1 MKGNIKLIS
10 IVLFISVFAFLIS
23 CKKQKAEWKGT
34 IEEVDGVTVV
44 KNPINPMYEEDVFGL
59 EKELSIG
66 EAEGREEYMF
76 YQINRIAVSNNGDI
90 YALDIRNKHVK
101 VFNKYGEY
109 INTIGKGGDG
119 PGEFIRPRNVVCSTQ
134 EKLAVGGMLRISFF
148 SLGGEFL
155 NSINPTASGII
166 LFNVDSQG
174 NIISLGMHFRDGITK
189 FELKKFS
196 PELDEIFT
204 YETAQ
209 KPSSGRDMFNP
220 FTPVLRWDLL
230 KNDNVVCGFPKDGY
244 KLKIYDKEG
253 TLVKE
258 IHREYIPE
266 PITENDKNAILKIL
280 NMAPE
285 TEISTPSVKFPFRLI
300 YSDDEGRIYV
310 QTWKFVNNGE
320 GFYYDIF
327 SADGKYLAKV
337 PLIFEPLVIK
347 QGKLYTIVKD
357 KDGYQYIKRYEITWK
372 I

>member
-1 MKGNIKLIS
+1 MKSKTKVAP
-10 IVLFISVFAFLIS
+10 IVLFLSAFIMFVS
-23 CKKQKAEWKGT
+23 CGKEKAEWQGT
-34 IEEVDGVTVV
+34 IEEMDGVTVV
-44 KNPINPMYEEDVFGL
+44 KNPIDPMYEEDVFSL
-59 EKELSIG
+59 EEELSIG
-66 EAEGREEYMF
+66 KAEGREEYMF
-76 YQINRIAVSNNGDI
+76 FQINRIAVSNNGDI
-90 YALDIRNKHVK
+90 YALDIRDKHVE

-119 PGEFIRPRNVVCSTQ
+119 PGEFFRPRNVVCSNQ
-134 EKLAVGGMLRISFF
+134 EMLAVGGMFRISFF
-148 SLGGEFL
+148 SLSGEFL

-174 NIISLGMHFRDGITK
+174 NIISLCMHFRDEITK

-209 KPSSGRDMFNP
+209 KSSSGRDGFNP
-220 FTPVLRWDLL
+220 FTPVLRWDLF
-230 KNDNVVCGFPKDGY
+230 KNDNVVCGYPKDGY

-280 NMAPE
+280 DMAPE
-285 TEISTPSVKFPFRLI
+285 TEVSTPSVKYPFRWI
-300 YSDDEGRIYV
+300 YSDDEGRIFV

-327 SADGKYLAKV
+327 NADGKYLSKV
-337 PLIFEPLVIK
+337 PLKFEPLVIK

-357 KDGYQYIKRYEITWK
+357 KDGYQYIKRYKVTWK